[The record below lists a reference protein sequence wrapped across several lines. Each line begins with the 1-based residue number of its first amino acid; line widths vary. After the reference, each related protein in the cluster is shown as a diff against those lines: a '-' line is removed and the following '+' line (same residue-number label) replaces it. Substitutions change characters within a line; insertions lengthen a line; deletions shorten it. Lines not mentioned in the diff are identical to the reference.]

1 MNDFLRGNMS
11 IQWYPGHMTS
21 AKKKAEEAMEF
32 NDLVIEVLD
41 ARIPGSSTNP
51 MIQSLRQARQRPHLK
66 ILNKAD
72 LADPEI
78 TAKWLVYFNQ
88 QPKTLAL
95 ALSAKNI
102 RDVKKILVACQKL
115 APHRGTPVKPLRMLI
130 MGVPN
135 VGKSTI
141 INALKNKRIAKVGNE
156 PAVTKMQQRI
166 ELNDHMILTDT
177 PGMMWPKITNELDGI
192 FLAASH
198 TIGINAYDELETA
211 LALYDTLKEAYPE
224 TLAQHYKITLPFPK
238 DEQFLSHLA
247 ETRKFILRKGELDLH
262 KAAVT
267 FLNDYRQGIIGR
279 ISLESPLSRIAMLQK
294 INENLPLT
302 E

>member
-1 MNDFLRGNMS
+1 MS
-11 IQWYPGHMTS
+11 IQWYPGHMTR
-21 AKKKAEEAMEF
+21 AKKKAEEALEF

-51 MIQSLRQARQRPHLK
+51 MIESLRQARQRPHLK
-66 ILNKAD
+66 ILNKSD
-72 LADPEI
+72 LADPFI
-78 TAKWLVYFNQ
+78 TSQWLDYFNKQ
-88 QPKTLAL
+88 THTVAL
-95 ALSAKNI
+95 SLSAKDI
-102 RDVKKILVACQKL
+102 REVKKILLICQKL
-115 APHRGTPVKPLRMLI
+115 APHRGTTVKPLRILI

-211 LALYDTLKEAYPE
+211 LSLYDVIKDTYPDI
-224 TLAQHYKITLPFPK
+224 LSAHYKIEFPFPK
-238 DEQFLSHLA
+238 DEKFLEHIASA
-247 ETRKFILRKGELDLH
+247 RKFVIKKGELDIY

-267 FLNDYRQGIIGR
+267 FLNDYRQGLIGKV
-279 ISLESPLSRIAMLQK
+279 SLESPSSRITMLQK
-294 INENLPLT
+294 INEG
-302 E
+302 EGKK

>member
-1 MNDFLRGNMS
+1 MS
-11 IQWYPGHMTS
+11 IQWYTGHMTS

-66 ILNKAD
+66 ILNKSD
-72 LADPEI
+72 LADPQV
-78 TAKWLVYFNQ
+78 TAQWLNYFNQ
-88 QPKTLAL
+88 QPKTA
-95 ALSAKNI
+95 AITLSAKDV
-102 RDVKKILVACQKL
+102 REVKKILAVCQKL

-166 ELNDHMILTDT
+166 ELNDHMVLTDT

-198 TIGINAYDELETA
+198 SIGINAYDELETA
-211 LALYDTLKEAYPE
+211 LTLYDTIKELYPDI
-224 TLAQHYKITLPFPK
+224 LAKHYKITLPFPT
-238 DEQFLSHLA
+238 DEKFLEHLA
-247 ETRKFILRKGELDLH
+247 GARKFILKKGELDLH

-279 ISLESPLSRIAMLQK
+279 MSLESPLSRIAMLQK
-294 INENLPLT
+294 IYDEISPA

>member
-1 MNDFLRGNMS
+1 MS

-66 ILNKAD
+66 ILNKSD
-72 LADPEI
+72 LADPQV
-78 TAKWLVYFNQ
+78 TAQWLNYFNQ
-88 QPKTLAL
+88 QPKTA
-95 ALSAKNI
+95 AITLSAKDV
-102 RDVKKILVACQKL
+102 REVKKILAVCQKL

-166 ELNDHMILTDT
+166 ELNDHMVLTDT

-198 TIGINAYDELETA
+198 SIGINAYDELETA
-211 LALYDTLKEAYPE
+211 LTLYDTIKELYPDI
-224 TLAQHYKITLPFPK
+224 LAKHYKITLPFPT
-238 DEQFLSHLA
+238 DEKFLEHLA
-247 ETRKFILRKGELDLH
+247 GARKFILKKGELDLH

-279 ISLESPLSRIAMLQK
+279 MSLESPLSRIAMLQK
-294 INENLPLT
+294 IYDEISPA

>member
-1 MNDFLRGNMS
+1 MS

-32 NDLVIEVLD
+32 NDLVIVVLD

-66 ILNKAD
+66 ILNKSD
-72 LADPEI
+72 LADPQV
-78 TAKWLVYFNQ
+78 TAQWLNYFNQ
-88 QPKTLAL
+88 QPKTA
-95 ALSAKNI
+95 AITLSAKDV
-102 RDVKKILVACQKL
+102 REVKKILAVCQKL

-166 ELNDHMILTDT
+166 ELNDHMVLTDT

-198 TIGINAYDELETA
+198 SIGINAYDELETA
-211 LALYDTLKEAYPE
+211 LTLYDTIKELYPDI
-224 TLAQHYKITLPFPK
+224 LAKHYKITLPFPT
-238 DEQFLSHLA
+238 DEKFLEHLA
-247 ETRKFILRKGELDLH
+247 GARKFILKKGELDLH

-267 FLNDYRQGIIGR
+267 FLNAYRQGIIDR
-279 ISLESPLSRIAMLQK
+279 MSLESPLSRIAMLQK
-294 INENLPLT
+294 IYDEISPA

>member
-1 MNDFLRGNMS
+1 MS

-51 MIQSLRQARQRPHLK
+51 MIQSLRQARRRPHLK
-66 ILNKAD
+66 ILNKSD
-72 LADPEI
+72 LADPQV
-78 TAKWLVYFNQ
+78 TAQWLNYFNQ
-88 QPKTLAL
+88 QPKTA
-95 ALSAKNI
+95 AITLSAKDV
-102 RDVKKILVACQKL
+102 REVKKILAVCQKL

-166 ELNDHMILTDT
+166 ELNDHMVLTDT

-198 TIGINAYDELETA
+198 SIGINAYDELETA
-211 LALYDTLKEAYPE
+211 LTLYDTIKELYPDI
-224 TLAQHYKITLPFPK
+224 LAKHYKITLPFPT
-238 DEQFLSHLA
+238 DEKFLEHLA
-247 ETRKFILRKGELDLH
+247 GARKFILKKGELDLH

-279 ISLESPLSRIAMLQK
+279 MSLESPLSRIAMLQK
-294 INENLPLT
+294 IYDEISPT

>member
-1 MNDFLRGNMS
+1 MS

-66 ILNKAD
+66 ILNKSD
-72 LADPEI
+72 LADPQV
-78 TAKWLVYFNQ
+78 TAQWLNYFNQ
-88 QPKTLAL
+88 QPKTA
-95 ALSAKNI
+95 AITLSAKDV
-102 RDVKKILVACQKL
+102 REVKKILAVCQKL

-166 ELNDHMILTDT
+166 ELNDHMVLTDT

-198 TIGINAYDELETA
+198 SIGINAYDELETA
-211 LALYDTLKEAYPE
+211 LTLYDTIKELYPDI
-224 TLAQHYKITLPFPK
+224 LAKHYKITLPFPTEEK
-238 DEQFLSHLA
+238 FLEHLA
-247 ETRKFILRKGELDLH
+247 GARKFILKKGELDLH

-279 ISLESPLSRIAMLQK
+279 MSLESPLSRIAMLQK
-294 INENLPLT
+294 IYDEISPA

>member
-1 MNDFLRGNMS
+1 MS
-11 IQWYPGHMTS
+11 IQWYPGHMTR
-21 AKKKAEEAMEF
+21 AKKKAEEALEF

-66 ILNKAD
+66 ILNKSD
-72 LADPEI
+72 LADPVI
-78 TAKWLVYFNQ
+78 TLKWLDYFNQ
-88 QPKTLAL
+88 QPHTAAL
-95 ALSAKNI
+95 SLSAKDI
-102 RDVKKILVACQKL
+102 REVKKILLICKEL

-198 TIGINAYDELETA
+198 TIGIKAYDELETA
-211 LALYDTLKEAYPE
+211 LSLYDIIKVTYPDI
-224 TLAQHYKITLPFPK
+224 LSSHYKIELPFPG
-238 DEQFLSHLA
+238 DEKFLEHIASV
-247 ETRKFILRKGELDLH
+247 RRFVVKKGQLDIY

-267 FLNDYRQGIIGR
+267 FLNDYRQGLIGK
-279 ISLESPLSRIAMLQK
+279 ISLESPSSRATMLQK
-294 INENLPLT
+294 INE
-302 E
+302 EEGKK

>member
-1 MNDFLRGNMS
+1 MS

-51 MIQSLRQARQRPHLK
+51 MIQSLRQARRRPHLK
-66 ILNKAD
+66 ILNKSD
-72 LADPEI
+72 LADPQV
-78 TAKWLVYFNQ
+78 TAQWLNYFNQ
-88 QPKTLAL
+88 QPKTA
-95 ALSAKNI
+95 AITLSAKDV
-102 RDVKKILVACQKL
+102 REVKKILAVCQKL

-166 ELNDHMILTDT
+166 ELNDHMVLTDT

-198 TIGINAYDELETA
+198 SIGINAYDELETA
-211 LALYDTLKEAYPE
+211 LTLYDTIKELYPDI
-224 TLAQHYKITLPFPK
+224 LAKHYKITLPFPT
-238 DEQFLSHLA
+238 DEKFLEHLA
-247 ETRKFILRKGELDLH
+247 GARKFILKKGELDLH

-279 ISLESPLSRIAMLQK
+279 MSLESPLSRIAMLQK
-294 INENLPLT
+294 IYDEISPA

>member
-1 MNDFLRGNMS
+1 MS

-66 ILNKAD
+66 ILNKSD
-72 LADPEI
+72 LADPQV
-78 TAKWLVYFNQ
+78 TAQWLNYFNQ
-88 QPKTLAL
+88 QPKTA
-95 ALSAKNI
+95 AITLSAKDV
-102 RDVKKILVACQKL
+102 REVKKILAVCQKL

-166 ELNDHMILTDT
+166 ELNDHMVLTDT

-198 TIGINAYDELETA
+198 SIGINAYDELETA
-211 LALYDTLKEAYPE
+211 LTLYDTIKELYPDI
-224 TLAQHYKITLPFPK
+224 LAKHYKITLPFPT
-238 DEQFLSHLA
+238 DEKFLEHLA
-247 ETRKFILRKGELDLH
+247 GARKFILKKGELDFH

-279 ISLESPLSRIAMLQK
+279 MSLESPLSRIAMLQK
-294 INENLPLT
+294 IYDEISPA

>member
-1 MNDFLRGNMS
+1 MS
-11 IQWYPGHMTS
+11 IQWYPGHMTR
-21 AKKKAEEAMEF
+21 AKKKAEEALEF

-51 MIQSLRQARQRPHLK
+51 MIESLRQARQRPHLK
-66 ILNKAD
+66 ILNKSD
-72 LADPEI
+72 LADSLI
-78 TAKWLVYFNQ
+78 TSQWLDYFNQ
-88 QPKTLAL
+88 QPHTVAIS
-95 ALSAKNI
+95 LSAKDI
-102 RDVKKILVACQKL
+102 REVKKILLICQKL
-115 APHRGTPVKPLRMLI
+115 APHRGTTVKPLRILI

-211 LALYDTLKEAYPE
+211 LSLYDIIKDSYPDILS
-224 TLAQHYKITLPFPK
+224 THYKIELPFPN
-238 DEQFLSHLA
+238 DEKFLEHIASK
-247 ETRKFILRKGELDLH
+247 RKFVIKKGELDIH

-267 FLNDYRQGIIGR
+267 FLNDYRQGLIGKV
-279 ISLESPLSRIAMLQK
+279 SLESPSSRITMLQK
-294 INENLPLT
+294 INE
-302 E
+302 EEGKK

>member
-1 MNDFLRGNMS
+1 MS
-11 IQWYPGHMTS
+11 IQWYPGHMTR
-21 AKKKAEEAMEF
+21 AKKKAEEALEF

-51 MIQSLRQARQRPHLK
+51 MIESLRQARQRPRLK
-66 ILNKAD
+66 ILNKSD
-72 LADPEI
+72 LADPLI
-78 TAKWLVYFNQ
+78 TSQWLDYFNQ
-88 QPKTLAL
+88 QPHTVAIS
-95 ALSAKNI
+95 LSAKDI
-102 RDVKKILVACQKL
+102 RGVKKILLICQKL
-115 APHRGTPVKPLRMLI
+115 APHRGTTVKPLRILI

-211 LALYDTLKEAYPE
+211 LSLYDIIKNSYPDILS
-224 TLAQHYKITLPFPK
+224 THYKIELPFPK
-238 DEQFLSHLA
+238 DEKFLEHIASK
-247 ETRKFILRKGELDLH
+247 RKFVIKKGELDIY

-267 FLNDYRQGIIGR
+267 FLNDYRQGLIGKV
-279 ISLESPLSRIAMLQK
+279 SLESPSSRITMLQK
-294 INENLPLT
+294 INE
-302 E
+302 EEGKK

>member
-1 MNDFLRGNMS
+1 MS

-66 ILNKAD
+66 ILNKSD
-72 LADPEI
+72 LADPQV
-78 TAKWLVYFNQ
+78 TAQWLNYFNQ
-88 QPKTLAL
+88 QPKTA
-95 ALSAKNI
+95 AITLSAKDV
-102 RDVKKILVACQKL
+102 REVKKILAICQKL

-166 ELNDHMILTDT
+166 ELNDHMVLTDT

-198 TIGINAYDELETA
+198 SIGINAYDELETA
-211 LALYDTLKEAYPE
+211 LTLYDTIKELYPDI
-224 TLAQHYKITLPFPK
+224 LAKHYKITLPFPT
-238 DEQFLSHLA
+238 DEKFLEHLA
-247 ETRKFILRKGELDLH
+247 GARKFILKKGELDLH

-279 ISLESPLSRIAMLQK
+279 MSLESPLSRIAMLQK
-294 INENLPLT
+294 IYDEISPA

>member
-1 MNDFLRGNMS
+1 MS
-11 IQWYPGHMTS
+11 IQWYPGHMTR
-21 AKKKAEEAMEF
+21 AKKKAEEALEF

-66 ILNKAD
+66 ILNKSD
-72 LADPEI
+72 LADPVI
-78 TAKWLVYFNQ
+78 TSKWLDYFNQ
-88 QPKTLAL
+88 QPHTAAL
-95 ALSAKNI
+95 SLSAKDI
-102 RDVKKILVACQKL
+102 RGVKKILLICKEL

-198 TIGINAYDELETA
+198 TIGIKAYDELETA
-211 LALYDTLKEAYPE
+211 LSLYDIIKVTYPE
-224 TLAQHYKITLPFPK
+224 ILSSHYKIELPFPG
-238 DEQFLSHLA
+238 DEKFLEHIASV
-247 ETRKFILRKGELDLH
+247 RRFVVKKGQLDIY

-267 FLNDYRQGIIGR
+267 FLNDYRQGLIGK
-279 ISLESPLSRIAMLQK
+279 ISLESPLSRATMLEK
-294 INENLPLT
+294 INE
-302 E
+302 EEEVKK

>member
-1 MNDFLRGNMS
+1 MN

-66 ILNKAD
+66 ILNKSD
-72 LADPEI
+72 LADPQV
-78 TAKWLVYFNQ
+78 TAQWLNYFNQ
-88 QPKTLAL
+88 QPKTA
-95 ALSAKNI
+95 AITLSAKDV
-102 RDVKKILVACQKL
+102 REVKKILAVCQKL

-166 ELNDHMILTDT
+166 ELNDHMVLTDT

-198 TIGINAYDELETA
+198 SIGINAYDELETA
-211 LALYDTLKEAYPE
+211 LTLYDTIKELYPDI
-224 TLAQHYKITLPFPK
+224 LAKHYKITLPFPT
-238 DEQFLSHLA
+238 DEKFLEHLA
-247 ETRKFILRKGELDLH
+247 GARKFILKKGELDLH

-279 ISLESPLSRIAMLQK
+279 MSLESPLSRIAMLQK
-294 INENLPLT
+294 IYDEISPA